1 MEVLGRWFMSE
12 CGGADPAIARLSR
25 KLYKIGGAEQME
37 PLMDVLKST
46 VKDGLSD
53 RQRDALEDIT
63 RAMRVR

>member
-1 MEVLGRWFMSE
+1 
-12 CGGADPAIARLSR
+12 
-25 KLYKIGGAEQME
+25 ME

-53 RQRDALEDIT
+53 QQRDALEDIT

>member
-1 MEVLGRWFMSE
+1 
-12 CGGADPAIARLSR
+12 
-25 KLYKIGGAEQME
+25 ME

-63 RAMRVR
+63 RAVRVR

>member
-1 MEVLGRWFMSE
+1 
-12 CGGADPAIARLSR
+12 
-25 KLYKIGGAEQME
+25 ME

-46 VKDGLSD
+46 VKDRLSD